1 MSAMAAGDGG
11 PGGRPDLLVRKYS
24 KAPADPRLAAW
35 ADRVIEILA
44 ADRARARHV
53 FTADPETAR
62 RWKNALYDAAYKRW
76 NRSHPDDQI
85 SLSANVIDPAD
96 GQCKARGAEQC
107 TQNGCRPTPGRHGV
121 HARVYAKTDG
131 RAHQGAKDRESWDYD
146 PLAPRPRRHRATTET
161 AADPGPGAQ
170 VRRRPCR
177 AGRPGQP
184 VRCPPALTAGHARP
198 GPGRAIPRRPASA
211 GGHPGPAAPRAGIG
225 RAAAAPPRSRPALR
239 ARAFPGPGRT
249 ARLPAESR
257 PGTSLP
263 SASDSAGT
271 RHTTWQPRAQ
281 RRASP
286 YPAHAGVA
294 SA

>member
-1 MSAMAAGDGG
+1 VSAMAAGDGG

-44 ADRARARHV
+44 ADRARARHA

-107 TQNGCRPTPGRHGV
+107 TQNGCRPTPGRHGA

-146 PLAPRPRRHRATTET
+146 PLAPRPRRHRATSA
-161 AADPGPGAQ
+161 AADPS
-170 VRRRPCR
+170 
-177 AGRPGQP
+177 AGRRFGGGRTVAPDPAPDPAPVSRFGAWPPAGKPRTGRPSGSGKAAQQAGQP
-184 VRCPPALTAGHARP
+184 ESLLERF
-198 GPGRAIPRRPASA
+198 RRW
-211 GGHPGPAAPRAGIG
+211 I
-225 RAAAAPPRSRPALR
+225 
-239 ARAFPGPGRT
+239 
-249 ARLPAESR
+249 
-257 PGTSLP
+257 
-263 SASDSAGT
+263 
-271 RHTTWQPRAQ
+271 
-281 RRASP
+281 
-286 YPAHAGVA
+286 
-294 SA
+294 

>member
-85 SLSANVIDPAD
+85 SLSANLIDPAD
-96 GQCKARGAEQC
+96 GRCKARGAERC
-107 TQNGCRPTPGRHGV
+107 TQNGCRPTPGRHGA

-146 PLAPRPRRHRATTET
+146 PLAPRPSRHRATTET
-161 AADPGPGAQ
+161 AADPGPG
-170 VRRRPCR
+170 RRFG
-177 AGRPGQP
+177 AGR
-184 VRCPPALTAGHARP
+184 AA
-198 GPGRAIPRRPASA
+198 
-211 GGHPGPAAPRAGIG
+211 PAAPVSRFGA
-225 RAAAAPPRSRPALR
+225 RPP
-239 ARAFPGPGRT
+239 
-249 ARLPAESR
+249 SR
-257 PGTSLP
+257 PGTPGQARDAQSR
-263 SASDSAGT
+263 GG
-271 RHTTWQPRAQ
+271 QPPQEGILARL
-281 RRASP
+281 RRAL
-286 YPAHAGVA
+286 G
-294 SA
+294 